1 MPMVMPLP
9 ISIIAIA
16 IPTLFYAWLVR
27 RIDRYEQEPVKYIL
41 FAFAWGAVPAI
52 VLGLVSQLILD
63 VPTQAMLGE
72 STASELIGTA
82 LVAPITEEIAK
93 GLAVALVY
101 FLRRREFDG
110 WVDGIVYGS
119 SVGFGFAFVE
129 NVGYLLGTSST
140 GEWFTLFVLRVL
152 VFGFMHG
159 FWTSLTG
166 IGFGI
171 ARHSHKAWVKW
182 MAPVL
187 GLLAAIVGHAIHNGS
202 LVLAEATGGGTFC
215 LALLNYVVIIAL
227 IVGLGIVAARN
238 DSAALKTYL
247 LDEVPD
253 TISAEDY
260 AALSNLRNNAQA
272 RFFIAPQQRRAF
284 IQAAAELAQRKQQ
297 LVKMGL
303 EGKVGEEID
312 HLRAKLREM
321 QINGLPK

>member
-1 MPMVMPLP
+1 MPLP
-9 ISIIAIA
+9 ISLIAIA
-16 IPTLFYAWLVR
+16 VPTLFYAWLVR

-52 VLGLVSQLILD
+52 ILGLVSQLVLD
-63 VPTQAMLGE
+63 VPTKAALGE
-72 STASELIGTA
+72 TTASEFIGTA
-82 LVAPITEEIAK
+82 ITAPITEEIAK

-140 GEWFTLFVLRVL
+140 GEWLTLFVLRVL

-171 ARHSHKAWVKW
+171 ARHSHKARVKW
-182 MAPVL
+182 MAPAL
-187 GLLAAIVGHAIHNGS
+187 GLLAAMAGHAIHNGS

-215 LALLNYVVIIAL
+215 LAFLNYAVILAL
-227 IVGLGIVAARN
+227 MVGLGVVAARN
-238 DSAALKTYL
+238 DSALLKTYL

-253 TISAEDY
+253 TISTEDY
-260 AALSNLRNNAQA
+260 AALSDLRNNTRA
-272 RFFIAPQQRRAF
+272 RFFIAPQQHRAF

-297 LVKMGL
+297 LLKLGL
-303 EGKVGEEID
+303 EGKIGEDID
-312 HLRAKLREM
+312 QLRAKLRT
-321 QINGLPK
+321 IKASAPS